1 MTGSGRICR
10 RFPRRVA
17 SAQWVRA
24 SWRSSTRFTA
34 LAPADSTR
42 ACAARP
48 RASDSGLFA
57 LRAQWFFSDSTGVEQ
72 FVEEFAKKN
81 KDIFDLEAEE
91 HKLEYTEVYKKFQ
104 DSFEQ
109 KIEVRAARWP
119 TP

>member
-1 MTGSGRICR
+1 MDVSAGKETFRRIMAYIHVNGDIEVQHELDQ
-10 RFPRRVA
+10 FHK
-17 SAQWVRA
+17 
-24 SWRSSTRFTA
+24 
-34 LAPADSTR
+34 
-42 ACAARP
+42 
-48 RASDSGLFA
+48 
-57 LRAQWFFSDSTGVEQ
+57 AQWFFSDSTGVEQ

-119 TP
+119 IP